1 MPNSPVYELHDAVNI
16 EQVVHSGS
24 VISVGEGQQAI
35 KVARNPI
42 RVKAWGEDSVEQVH
56 GLGED
61 TRAVLRDLLGKDDR
75 TIDELVANKI
85 VITNEA
91 PQEPRA

>member
-1 MPNSPVYELHDAVNI
+1 
-16 EQVVHSGS
+16 
-24 VISVGEGQQAI
+24 
-35 KVARNPI
+35 
-42 RVKAWGEDSVEQVH
+42 VH

-75 TIDELVANKI
+75 AINELVANKI

-91 PQEPRA
+91 TQEPRA